1 MIYMGYDGV
10 IAPYPLLVAW
20 KRLEDIQFPD
30 GTGWAPAAPAG
41 AQAPK
46 PGAIVLQVTDIS
58 VASGL
63 RPGSLARAFVAP
75 VSSEGDGALIR
86 AFTPPAVPAGGLLQG
101 ARAPAPAG

>member
-1 MIYMGYDGV
+1 MLYMGYDGV
-10 IAPYPLLVAW
+10 IAPYPMLVAW
-20 KRLEDIQFPD
+20 RRLEDIQFPD

-86 AFTPPAVPAGGLLQG
+86 AFTPSVVPPGGLRQG
-101 ARAPAPAG
+101 LRAQRGD